1 MPEATQTGS
10 PSWAARVRAHVLT
23 PGFALQIMLVSSS
36 LGDRDQSLFISTDE
50 GATFQKQ
57 LVPFSV
63 ETLIFHP
70 QEEDK
75 ALAYTKE
82 SKVSGRR
89 GCGAGSPGL
98 GRWTP
103 PRLRPEPRLA
113 AVWAAADGTPR
124 GTASGRR

>member
-1 MPEATQTGS
+1 
-10 PSWAARVRAHVLT
+10 
-23 PGFALQIMLVSSS
+23 MLVSSS
-36 LGDRDQSLFISTDE
+36 LGDRDQSLFVSTDE

-82 SKVSGRR
+82 SKVSGRQ

-98 GRWTP
+98 GRWNP
-103 PRLRPEPRLA
+103 PRLLPEPRLA
-113 AVWAAADGTPR
+113 VVWASAGGPRHGAA
-124 GTASGRR
+124 ASGGEGALGANRRVWCDLEIAGNY

>member
-1 MPEATQTGS
+1 
-10 PSWAARVRAHVLT
+10 
-23 PGFALQIMLVSSS
+23 MLVSSS
-36 LGDRDQSLFISTDE
+36 LGDRDQSLFVSTDE

-82 SKVSGRR
+82 SKMPPPPLANRLPTRPQIALSPALSLLLHRVVIWGHSLDSESLNAVVSLLTLSKPHK
-89 GCGAGSPGL
+89 APGIK
-98 GRWTP
+98 RK
-103 PRLRPEPRLA
+103 
-113 AVWAAADGTPR
+113 
-124 GTASGRR
+124 